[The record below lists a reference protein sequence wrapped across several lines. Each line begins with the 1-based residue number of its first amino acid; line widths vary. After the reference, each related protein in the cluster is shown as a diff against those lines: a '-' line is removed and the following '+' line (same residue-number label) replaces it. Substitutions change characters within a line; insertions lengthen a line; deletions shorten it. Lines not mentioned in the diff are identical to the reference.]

1 MMSQGVQ
8 VKEYGG
14 NAMKD
19 MSGKLQLMLVPK
31 VLAVFIAQGKIS

>member
-1 MMSQGVQ
+1 MLSRGVQ
-8 VKEYGG
+8 VKEYGE

-19 MSGKLQLMLVPK
+19 TNGKLQLMLVPK